1 MGRTASARTTKM
13 ESALDGRAD
22 DLTAQ
27 AGIQAARPGERSFSL
42 LRWFSVVSLVAII
55 LVGSV
60 VTWILTRYLTD
71 HMLLRDAEVSRDF
84 LESIATTEK
93 TRDYL
98 QPFAPPQPAEALGLF
113 VEHLPTLP
121 DVVRANLYAFDR
133 SVLWSTDREIIG
145 QKFKD
150 NDELDRAFTG
160 EIVIESGRL
169 AVDQKKAEHVGL
181 AEETAKTGFN
191 YFVES
196 YLPIRDESGQKV
208 LAVVEIY
215 KFPRALI
222 AAIDEGVFLVWMTSA
237 GSGLCLYLAFFGI
250 VRRGDMLLRE
260 QRERLVEGETLTTIG
275 EMAAAIAHSIRNP
288 LASIRSAA
296 ELAREEDR
304 SGIDEC
310 LRDIMSET
318 DRLDCWVRTLLLAS
332 RGSSVNAELL
342 DLNDL
347 VQEILDGNAVELRHR
362 NIELTF
368 RAATLPQIHGN
379 RTMLCHALSSVV
391 TNAVQSISNQG
402 KLSVETRCVDNEKI
416 QIVVEDNGLGMPP
429 IAARNVFRPFF
440 STKPNG
446 IGLGMPLAR
455 RILDRHGGS
464 IILKSTEGRGTKV
477 VMTLP
482 LQGSPLQGS

>member
-1 MGRTASARTTKM
+1 MDA
-13 ESALDGRAD
+13 ALSEPSS
-22 DLTAQ
+22 DLNAK
-27 AGIQAARPGERSFSL
+27 AENRDARPIERPFNL
-42 LRWFSVVSLVAII
+42 LRWFSIVSLVAII
-55 LVGSV
+55 IVGSV
-60 VTWILTRYLTD
+60 CGWILTRYLTRQ
-71 HMLLRDAEVSRDF
+71 MLLRDGEVSREF

-98 QPFAPPQPAEALGLF
+98 QPFAPPPPPAALALF

-121 DVVRANLYAFDR
+121 DVVRANLYAYDR
-133 SVLWSTDREIIG
+133 TVLWSTDSQIVGR
-145 QKFKD
+145 KFE
-150 NDELDRAFTG
+150 NNEELERAFTG

-169 AVDQKKAEHVGL
+169 AVTQKKAEHVGL
-181 AEETAKTGFN
+181 AAETAKTGFN
-191 YFVES
+191 YFVET
-196 YLPIRDESGQKV
+196 YLPIRDDSGEKV

-215 KFPRALI
+215 RFPRALI

-237 GSGLCLYLAFFGI
+237 ASGLCLYLAFFGI

-260 QRERLVEGETLTTIG
+260 QRERLVEAETLTTIG

-304 SGIDEC
+304 GGIDEC

-332 RGSSVNAELL
+332 RGVSVSVEQL
-342 DLNDL
+342 DLNHL

-368 RAATLPQIHGN
+368 RAATLPQIRGN